1 MVTVELFK
9 NSKVDNSGRMGNF
22 ADLTEQN
29 SYFSALTGKKTI
41 NGARLNNLGEPI
53 DVQLNWTEVI
63 GYSYGRFQIEG
74 KWFYFSVNDVSPIN
88 DTKTRVIYNLDCW
101 ETCRHQYRITLGRGK
116 VQRSSRALS
125 SRLMRPFNPLYGRTT
140 EVQRLNS
147 TSEICAIAYHHDNE
161 TNVDDIYVAHM
172 NAGVFPQFP
181 ASLLNG
187 WWLTTNKINTSEII
201 GCWLSP
207 WDIPTTGDEWSDV
220 GDAQNY
226 PIRRILVDNL
236 DQVTHSISLSTSPIG
251 DDEDVYSITDMK
263 GSSIWSCDR
272 SDDFDDSLNVRLNV
286 GANHCYWVCQ
296 FSSGTTEPTEG
307 RFTIPCEPSSVW
319 NDAFVQYQSQQR
331 AYDIELRQ
339 LNNERQLQQS
349 LLSIGSSAV
358 QGAIG
363 GGIAGIGAGVGAV
376 AGAVVQGV
384 TAGIQYQSNV
394 AFGNREQAITD
405 RMYQR
410 QSDTLNVAGD
420 ANLDCVLGKTG
431 VSLLRTRVDSVTSGI
446 YDDMIETAGYYYDLE
461 VVDMEDFVVNG
472 ALTADV
478 EILGAIPDAWKSQIR
493 NRIAQGVI
501 FV

>member
-1 MVTVELFK
+1 MVTVQFFK
-9 NSKVDNSGRMGNF
+9 TSKVDNAGRMGNF
-22 ADLTEQN
+22 ASETEQE
-29 SYFSALTGKKTI
+29 SYFSGLTKLTV
-41 NGARLNNLGEPI
+41 NGARMNNLGEPI
-53 DVQLNWTEVI
+53 EVQEPWTTML
-63 GYSYGRFQIEG
+63 GYSYGRFQVNNVWI
-74 KWFYFSVNDVSPIN
+74 YFSVADIEPIN
-88 DTKTRVIYNLDCW
+88 DSKTRVSYNIDCW
-101 ETCRHQYRITLGRGK
+101 ETCRHQFGITLGRGK
-116 VQRSSRALS
+116 VERSSRALN

-147 TSEICAIAYHHDNE
+147 TSDICAIAYHHDNE
-161 TNVDDIYVAHM
+161 TNVDDIYVAHL

-187 WWLTTNKINTSEII
+187 WWLTTNKIDTSEIV

-207 WDIPTTGDEWSDV
+207 WNIPTTGDNWTDV
-220 GDAQNY
+220 GDASNY
-226 PIRRILVDNL
+226 PIRSIHVDYM
-236 DQVTHSISLSTSPIG
+236 DQVTHSIPVSTAPIG
-251 DDEDVYSITDMK
+251 NDEDVYSISDMK

-272 SDDFDDSLNVRLNV
+272 SNDFNNSLDVRLNI
-286 GANHCYWVCQ
+286 GANHCYWICQ
-296 FSSGTTEPTEG
+296 FSSGTTDPTEG

-319 NDAFVQYQSQQR
+319 NDAFVQYQAQQR

-384 TAGIQYQSNV
+384 TAGIQYQTNV

-431 VSLLRTRVDSVTSGI
+431 VSLLRTTVDSVTSGI
-446 YDDMIETAGYYYDLE
+446 YNDMIDTAGYYYDLE
-461 VVDMEDFVVNG
+461 VLDMEDFVVDG
-472 ALTADV
+472 PLTASV
-478 EILGAIPDAWKSQIR
+478 EVLGSIPDTWKAQIQA
-493 NRIAQGVI
+493 RIAQGVI